1 MKQLSVQFTS
11 AANHYDRQLSKQL
24 KEKETLTWGS
34 RSIASVEKVE
44 NPVFSF
50 FTGLTMDKSRGE

>member
-1 MKQLSVQFTS
+1 MKQLSTQFS
-11 AANHYDRQLSKQL
+11 QAATHYERQLTKQL
-24 KEKETLTWGS
+24 KDKETMTWGS
-34 RSIASVEKVE
+34 RSIASVETVE